1 MNVQCFAKSN
11 DNWLVVDM
19 GLIVEL
25 GDMNSI

>member
-25 GDMNSI
+25 DDMNSI